1 MSILARRALETFLVV
16 AFRLLL
22 SRSPIHVDSCL
33 YETEKEHAMC
43 ICVVSGIIAA
53 EAWGPLVVGG
63 EQSVNKLNCC
73 SFDVRR

>member
-1 MSILARRALETFLVV
+1 MSILARQALETFLVV

-22 SRSPIHVDSCL
+22 SRSSIKVDSCL
-33 YETEKEHAMC
+33 YETENEHAMC
-43 ICVVSGIIAA
+43 ICVVSGDD
-53 EAWGPLVVGG
+53 AWGPLVVGG